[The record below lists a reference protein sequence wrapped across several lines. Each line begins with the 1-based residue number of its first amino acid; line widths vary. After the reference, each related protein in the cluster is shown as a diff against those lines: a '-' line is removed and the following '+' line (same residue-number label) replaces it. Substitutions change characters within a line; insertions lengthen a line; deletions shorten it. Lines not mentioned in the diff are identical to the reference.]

1 MFRPVLRRAGSGT
14 LPNRIQHGTEAD
26 PDRPEVGDLIHLDQA
41 VHFARAS
48 QNFPHLVGTDRIQA
62 ASEGGELQHFKMRG
76 MGNHLGYGENPV
88 RIGPLHIMLNLRP
101 IIVFGLFFVPKDRK
115 SSAQRLSRFFCLS
128 GLMLHN
134 PRLFGKLLSINTS
147 R

>member
-1 MFRPVLRRAGSGT
+1 MFRPVLRRAGSGA

-41 VHFARAS
+41 VHLARAS
-48 QNFPHLVGTDRIQA
+48 QDFPHLVGTDRIQA

-88 RIGPLHIMLNLRP
+88 RISPLGQNAAFL
-101 IIVFGLFFVPKDRK
+101 
-115 SSAQRLSRFFCLS
+115 QRMIRGQRHSRFR
-128 GLMLHN
+128 N
-134 PRLFGKLLSINTS
+134 DIDTEPRKEFRQAVVDQRVPVIRSA
-147 R
+147 